1 MWTCCSTEM
10 ELKGSTLCYTRWHMQ
25 RTTWSRAT
33 EDTDGRGESG
43 RCALA
48 AHQNS
53 SMNDRFAA
61 ERVAGTPLL
70 GCPRFR
76 MRFGRSPDRAY
87 GDSQPKAPAVRRG

>member
-10 ELKGSTLCYTRWHMQ
+10 ELKGSTLYYTRWHMQ

-70 GCPRFR
+70 ECPRFR